1 MLDRKFGATK
11 LISLFIYIYRT
22 SSIDTTKINH
32 QMEVEVLRIS
42 CRDKHDPRF
51 YPAKY
56 GFAQVSLTFYVL
68 TAIVPRS
75 SVRRECS
82 AFRRSNSASHRVAS
96 RRVEWKLQTFRS
108 ISMDYGIPGV
118 FLQCD
123 HVNCNDY

>member
-1 MLDRKFGATK
+1 
-11 LISLFIYIYRT
+11 
-22 SSIDTTKINH
+22 
-32 QMEVEVLRIS
+32 MEAEVLRIS
-42 CRDKHDPRF
+42 CGDKHDPRF

-82 AFRRSNSASHRVAS
+82 ALRRSNSASHRVAS